1 MSACIHC
8 ARGCTRHWI
17 LFRVLGVTLF
27 NRLDKITDPMA
38 SFKIWKH
45 LTRYWPPTVLGLAVG
60 FWLIGFLLQ
69 LWRLESFGATYDQ
82 ALFLQELWS
91 TAQGRPF
98 ESSLSSVLSSAVAVN
113 GDLPNVA
120 YLHLGQH
127 ANALTLLLAP
137 AVAAF
142 GWVVLPLAQAT
153 VLTAAGLVLWRIAQP
168 RLPDELALR
177 LVLSYFL
184 SGAVFGPMLE
194 NFHDLIWY
202 PLLGFLILGG
212 LLDRRW
218 RMVIFSS
225 FALLLVREDSGL
237 LLFSIGLWAAVRRPD
252 VRRIGAGLM
261 LISFAWVLLVTG
273 LIQPSVDASLS
284 DRFLQEKFGH
294 LVEDVSGGTWSVL
307 LQMLQKPVA
316 LLEALV
322 SPPGAT
328 LGFVIALSL
337 PLLLVPLFSIDA
349 ALIVSAPLLIALLS
363 QGRTALAVTLRYVL
377 ALVPGLYIGTLLWWQ
392 SHPSAWKKRWL
403 RPCWT
408 AALSIGLLMTVISNP
423 HRTFS
428 AVVPDSFSPWVHV
441 SPTAMVK
448 RRAAGLK
455 ALSLIPPTAS
465 VSADTPLLP
474 RLAQREVAIRF
485 PNGINYLDRYGKVLE
500 VDWIAAF
507 PGYYS
512 PLVPLFKRETQQQA
526 AIVNALERLI
536 AKGRYERVFC
546 ENGVVILHRVSG
558 KVQDQN
564 PSFDKSNSC
573 LLPD

>member
-1 MSACIHC
+1 MLGA
-8 ARGCTRHWI
+8 I
-17 LFRVLGVTLF
+17 LNSLS
-27 NRLDKITDPMA
+27 
-38 SFKIWKH
+38 SFKIWSR
-45 LTRYWPPTVLGLAVG
+45 LTRSWPPAVLGLAAG
-60 FWLIGFLLQ
+60 FWLLGFSLQ
-69 LWRLESFGATYDQ
+69 IWRLESFGATYDQ

-113 GDLPNVA
+113 GSLPHVD

-142 GWVVLPLAQAT
+142 GWIVLPFAQAT
-153 VLTAAGLVLWRIAQP
+153 ALTAAGLILWRLAQQ
-168 RLPDELALR
+168 RLPEELAWR
-177 LVLSYFL
+177 LTLSYYL

-212 LLDRRW
+212 LLDRRLW
-218 RMVIFSS
+218 LVILPSI
-225 FALLLVREDSGL
+225 ALLLVREDSGL

-252 VRRIGAGLM
+252 VRRVGVGLM
-261 LISFAWVLLVTG
+261 LISFAWVFLVTG
-273 LIQPSVDASLS
+273 FVQPSVDASLS

-307 LQMLQKPVA
+307 LQMVQKPVA
-316 LLEALV
+316 LLGALV

-328 LGFVIALSL
+328 LGFLLALTL
-337 PLLLVPLFSIDA
+337 PLLLVPLFSVDV

-392 SHPSAWKKRWL
+392 SNPSIWRKRWL

-408 AALSIGLLMTVISNP
+408 AALSVGLLLTLVSNP

-441 SPTAMVK
+441 SPSEMLE
-448 RRAAGLK
+448 RRAVGRK

-474 RLAQREVAIRF
+474 WLAQREVAIRF
-485 PNGINYLDRYGKVLE
+485 PNGVRYLDRKGKIQE
-500 VDWIAAF
+500 VDWVVAF

-512 PLVPLFKRETQQQA
+512 PLVPLFKRETEQQQG
-526 AIVNALERLI
+526 ILNELQTLI
-536 AKGRYERVFC
+536 SEGRYERVLC
-546 ENGVVILHRVSG
+546 EDGAVVLSRVSG
-558 KVQDQN
+558 KVQGQN
-564 PSFDKSNSC
+564 SNFDKSNSC
-573 LLPD
+573 PLPD

>member
-1 MSACIHC
+1 MLGAILNSMS
-8 ARGCTRHWI
+8 
-17 LFRVLGVTLF
+17 L
-27 NRLDKITDPMA
+27 
-38 SFKIWKH
+38 FKIWSR
-45 LTRYWPPTVLGLAVG
+45 LTRSWPPAVLGLAAG
-60 FWLIGFLLQ
+60 FWLIGFSLQ
-69 LWRLESFGATYDQ
+69 IWRLESFGATYDQ

-113 GDLPNVA
+113 GSLPHVD

-127 ANALTLLLAP
+127 ANSLTLLLAP

-142 GWVVLPLAQAT
+142 GWIVLPFAQAT
-153 VLTAAGLVLWRIAQP
+153 ALTAAGLILWRLAQQ
-168 RLPDELALR
+168 RLPKELAWR
-177 LVLSYFL
+177 LTLSYFL
-184 SGAVFGPMLE
+184 SGAVLGPMLE

-212 LLDRRW
+212 LLDRRLGL
-218 RMVIFSS
+218 VILPSI
-225 FALLLVREDSGL
+225 ALLLVREDSGL

-252 VRRIGAGLM
+252 VRRIGVGLM
-261 LISFAWVLLVTG
+261 LISFAWVFLVTG
-273 LIQPSVDASLS
+273 FVQPSVDASLS

-294 LVEDVSGGTWSVL
+294 LVEDVSGGTLSVL
-307 LQMLQKPVA
+307 LQMAQKPVA
-316 LLEALV
+316 LLGALV

-328 LGFVIALSL
+328 LGFLLALTL
-337 PLLLVPLFSIDA
+337 PLLLVPLFSVDVT
-349 ALIVSAPLLIALLS
+349 LIVSAPLLIALLS

-392 SHPSAWKKRWL
+392 SNPSIWKKRWL

-408 AALSIGLLMTVISNP
+408 TALSIGLLLTLVSNP

-441 SPTAMVK
+441 SPSEMLK
-448 RRAAGLK
+448 RRALGRK

-474 RLAQREVAIRF
+474 WLAQREVAIRF
-485 PNGINYLDRYGKVLE
+485 PNGVRYLDREGKIQE
-500 VDWIAAF
+500 VDWVAAF

-512 PLVPLFKRETQQQA
+512 PLVPLFKRETEQQRGILNELQA
-526 AIVNALERLI
+526 LI
-536 AKGRYERVFC
+536 SEGRYERVFC
-546 ENGVVILHRVSG
+546 EDGAVVLSRVSG
-558 KVQDQN
+558 KVQGQN
-564 PSFDKSNSC
+564 SNSDKSNSC

>member
-1 MSACIHC
+1 MLGAILNSMS
-8 ARGCTRHWI
+8 
-17 LFRVLGVTLF
+17 
-27 NRLDKITDPMA
+27 
-38 SFKIWKH
+38 SFKIWSR
-45 LTRYWPPTVLGLAVG
+45 LTRPWPPAVLGLAAG
-60 FWLIGFLLQ
+60 FWLLGFSLQ
-69 LWRLESFGATYDQ
+69 IWRLESFGATYDQ

-113 GDLPNVA
+113 GSLPHVD

-127 ANALTLLLAP
+127 ANSLTLLLAP

-142 GWVVLPLAQAT
+142 GWIVLPFAQAT
-153 VLTAAGLVLWRIAQP
+153 ALTAAGLILWRLAQQ
-168 RLPDELALR
+168 RLPEELAWR
-177 LVLSYFL
+177 LTLSYFL
-184 SGAVFGPMLE
+184 SGAVLGPMLE

-202 PLLGFLILGG
+202 PLFGFLILGG
-212 LLDRRW
+212 LLDRRLW
-218 RMVIFSS
+218 LVILPSI
-225 FALLLVREDSGL
+225 ALLLVREDSGL

-252 VRRIGAGLM
+252 VRRMGVGLM
-261 LISFAWVLLVTG
+261 LISFAWVFFVTG
-273 LIQPSVDASLS
+273 FVQPSVDASLS

-307 LQMLQKPVA
+307 LQMAQKPVA

-328 LGFVIALSL
+328 LGFLLALTL
-337 PLLLVPLFSIDA
+337 PLLLVPLFSVDV

-392 SHPSAWKKRWL
+392 SNPSIWKKRWL

-408 AALSIGLLMTVISNP
+408 TALSIGLLLTFVSNP

-441 SPTAMVK
+441 SPSEMLK
-448 RRAAGLK
+448 RRAVGRK
-455 ALSLIPPTAS
+455 ALSLIPPTVS

-474 RLAQREVAIRF
+474 WLAQREVAIRF
-485 PNGINYLDRYGKVLE
+485 PNGVRYLDREGKIQE
-500 VDWIAAF
+500 VDWVAAF

-512 PLVPLFKRETQQQA
+512 PLVPLFKRETEQQREILNELQ
-526 AIVNALERLI
+526 VLI
-536 AKGRYERVFC
+536 SEGRYERVFC
-546 ENGVVILHRVSG
+546 EDGVVVLSRVSG
-558 KVQDQN
+558 KVQVQN
-564 PSFDKSNSC
+564 PNSDKSNSC

>member
-1 MSACIHC
+1 MLGAILNSMS
-8 ARGCTRHWI
+8 
-17 LFRVLGVTLF
+17 
-27 NRLDKITDPMA
+27 
-38 SFKIWKH
+38 SFKIWSR
-45 LTRYWPPTVLGLAVG
+45 LTRPWPPAVLGLAAG
-60 FWLIGFLLQ
+60 FWLLGFSLQ
-69 LWRLESFGATYDQ
+69 IWRLESFGATYDQ

-113 GDLPNVA
+113 GSLPHVD

-127 ANALTLLLAP
+127 ANSLTLLLAP

-142 GWVVLPLAQAT
+142 GWIVLPFAQAT
-153 VLTAAGLVLWRIAQP
+153 ALTAAGLILWRLAQQ
-168 RLPDELALR
+168 RLPEELAWR
-177 LVLSYFL
+177 LTLSYFL
-184 SGAVFGPMLE
+184 SGAVLGPMLE

-202 PLLGFLILGG
+202 PLFGFLILGG
-212 LLDRRW
+212 LLDRRLW
-218 RMVIFSS
+218 LVILPSI
-225 FALLLVREDSGL
+225 ALLLVREDSGL

-252 VRRIGAGLM
+252 VRRMGVGLM
-261 LISFAWVLLVTG
+261 LISFAWVFLVTG
-273 LIQPSVDASLS
+273 FVQPSVDASLS

-307 LQMLQKPVA
+307 LQMAQKPVA

-328 LGFVIALSL
+328 LGFLLALTL
-337 PLLLVPLFSIDA
+337 PLLLVPLFSVDV

-392 SHPSAWKKRWL
+392 SNPSIWKKRWL

-408 AALSIGLLMTVISNP
+408 TALSIGLLLTFVSNP

-441 SPTAMVK
+441 SPSEMLK
-448 RRAAGLK
+448 RRAVGRK
-455 ALSLIPPTAS
+455 ALSLIPPTVS

-474 RLAQREVAIRF
+474 WLAQREVAIRF
-485 PNGINYLDRYGKVLE
+485 PNGVRYLDREGKIQE
-500 VDWIAAF
+500 VDWVAAF

-512 PLVPLFKRETQQQA
+512 PLVPLFKRETEQQREILNELQ
-526 AIVNALERLI
+526 VLI
-536 AKGRYERVFC
+536 SEGRYERVFC
-546 ENGVVILHRVSG
+546 EDGVVVLSRVSG
-558 KVQDQN
+558 KVQVQN
-564 PSFDKSNSC
+564 PNSDKSNSC

>member
-1 MSACIHC
+1 MLGAILNSMS
-8 ARGCTRHWI
+8 
-17 LFRVLGVTLF
+17 
-27 NRLDKITDPMA
+27 
-38 SFKIWKH
+38 SFKVWSR
-45 LTRYWPPTVLGLAVG
+45 LTRSWPPAVLGLAAG
-60 FWLIGFLLQ
+60 FWLIGFSLQ
-69 LWRLESFGATYDQ
+69 IWRLESFGATYDQ

-113 GDLPNVA
+113 GSLPHVD

-127 ANALTLLLAP
+127 ANSLTLFLAP

-142 GWVVLPLAQAT
+142 GWIVLPFAQAT
-153 VLTAAGLVLWRIAQP
+153 ALTAAGLILWRLAQQ
-168 RLPDELALR
+168 RLPKELAWR
-177 LVLSYFL
+177 LTLSYFL
-184 SGAVFGPMLE
+184 SGAVLGPMLE

-212 LLDRRW
+212 LLDRRLGL
-218 RMVIFSS
+218 VILPSI
-225 FALLLVREDSGL
+225 ALLLVREDSGL

-252 VRRIGAGLM
+252 VRRIGVGLM
-261 LISFAWVLLVTG
+261 LISFAWVFLVTG
-273 LIQPSVDASLS
+273 FVQPSVDASLS

-294 LVEDVSGGTWSVL
+294 LVEDVSGGTLSVL
-307 LQMLQKPVA
+307 LQMAQKPVA
-316 LLEALV
+316 LLGALV

-328 LGFVIALSL
+328 LGFLLALTL
-337 PLLLVPLFSIDA
+337 PLLLVPLFSVDV

-392 SHPSAWKKRWL
+392 SNPSIWKKRWL

-408 AALSIGLLMTVISNP
+408 TALSIGLLLTLVSNP

-441 SPTAMVK
+441 SPSEMLK
-448 RRAAGLK
+448 RRALGRK
-455 ALSLIPPTAS
+455 ALSLIPSTAS

-485 PNGINYLDRYGKVLE
+485 PNGVRYLDREGKIQE
-500 VDWIAAF
+500 VDWVAAF

-512 PLVPLFKRETQQQA
+512 PLVPLFKRETEQQRGILNELQA
-526 AIVNALERLI
+526 LI
-536 AKGRYERVFC
+536 SEGRYERVFC
-546 ENGVVILHRVSG
+546 EDGVVVLSRVSG
-558 KVQDQN
+558 KVQGQN
-564 PSFDKSNSC
+564 SKSDKSNSC
-573 LLPD
+573 FLPD

>member
-1 MSACIHC
+1 
-8 ARGCTRHWI
+8 
-17 LFRVLGVTLF
+17 
-27 NRLDKITDPMA
+27 MA
-38 SFKIWKH
+38 SFKIWNRV
-45 LTRYWPPTVLGLAVG
+45 TRYWPPSVLGLAAG
-60 FWLIGFLLQ
+60 FWFIGVLLQ

-113 GDLPNVA
+113 GDLPHVA

-142 GWVVLPLAQAT
+142 GWVVLPFAQVTA
-153 VLTAAGLVLWRIAQP
+153 LTAAGLILWRLAQS
-168 RLPDELALR
+168 RLPEELAWR
-177 LVLSYFL
+177 LTLSYFL
-184 SGAVFGPMLE
+184 SGAVIGPMLE

-218 RMVIFSS
+218 RLILFPSI
-225 FALLLVREDSGL
+225 ALLLVREDSGL

-252 VRRIGAGLM
+252 VRRIGVVLM
-261 LISFAWVLLVTG
+261 LISFAWVFLVTG
-273 LIQPSVDASLS
+273 LLQPSVDASLS

-307 LQMLQKPVA
+307 LQMLQKPVE
-316 LLEALV
+316 LFKALV

-328 LGFVIALSL
+328 LGFLLALSL
-337 PLLLVPLFSIDA
+337 PLLLVPLFSVDA
-349 ALIVSAPLLIALLS
+349 ALIVCVPLLIALLS

-377 ALVPGLYIGTLLWWQ
+377 ALVPGLYVGALLWWQ
-392 SHPSAWKKRWL
+392 DNLSIWKKRWV
-403 RPCWT
+403 RPFWT
-408 AALSIGLLMTVISNP
+408 AALSIGLLLTIVSNP

-441 SPTAMVK
+441 SPSAMMK
-448 RRAAGLK
+448 RRAVGHK
-455 ALSLIPPTAS
+455 ALSLIPSTAS

-474 RLAQREVAIRF
+474 WLAQREVVIRF
-485 PNGINYLDRYGKVLE
+485 PNGVRYFDREGQIQE
-500 VDWIAAF
+500 VDWVAAF

-512 PLVPLFKRETQQQA
+512 PLVPLFKRETEQQRG
-526 AIVNALERLI
+526 ILNELEGLT
-536 AKGRYERVFC
+536 AEGRYERVFC
-546 ENGVVILHRVSG
+546 EGGVVILRRVLG
-558 KVQDQN
+558 KVQGQN
-564 PSFDKSNSC
+564 SSSDMSNSC

>member
-1 MSACIHC
+1 MLGAILNSMS
-8 ARGCTRHWI
+8 
-17 LFRVLGVTLF
+17 
-27 NRLDKITDPMA
+27 
-38 SFKIWKH
+38 SFKIWSR
-45 LTRYWPPTVLGLAVG
+45 LTRSWPPAVLGLAAG
-60 FWLIGFLLQ
+60 FWLIGFSLQ
-69 LWRLESFGATYDQ
+69 IWRLESFGATYDQ

-113 GDLPNVA
+113 GSLPHVD

-127 ANALTLLLAP
+127 ANSLTLLLAP

-142 GWVVLPLAQAT
+142 GWIVLPFAQAT
-153 VLTAAGLVLWRIAQP
+153 ALTAAGLILWRLAQQ
-168 RLPDELALR
+168 RLPEELAWR
-177 LVLSYFL
+177 LTLSYFL
-184 SGAVFGPMLE
+184 SGAVLGPMLE

-212 LLDRRW
+212 LLDRRLGL
-218 RMVIFSS
+218 VILPSI
-225 FALLLVREDSGL
+225 ALLLVREDSGL

-252 VRRIGAGLM
+252 VRRIGVGLM
-261 LISFAWVLLVTG
+261 LISFAWVFLVTG
-273 LIQPSVDASLS
+273 FVQPSVDASLS

-294 LVEDVSGGTWSVL
+294 LVADVSGGTLSVL
-307 LQMLQKPVA
+307 LQMAQKPVA
-316 LLEALV
+316 LLRALV

-328 LGFVIALSL
+328 LGFLLALTL
-337 PLLLVPLFSIDA
+337 PLLLVPLFSVDV

-392 SHPSAWKKRWL
+392 SNPSIWKKRWL

-408 AALSIGLLMTVISNP
+408 TALSIGLLLTFVSNP

-441 SPTAMVK
+441 SPSEMLK
-448 RRAAGLK
+448 RRALGRK

-474 RLAQREVAIRF
+474 WLAQREVAIRF
-485 PNGINYLDRYGKVLE
+485 PNGVRYLDREGKIQE
-500 VDWIAAF
+500 VDWVAAF

-512 PLVPLFKRETQQQA
+512 PLVPLFKRETEQQRGILNELQA
-526 AIVNALERLI
+526 LI
-536 AKGRYERVFC
+536 SEGRYERVFC
-546 ENGVVILHRVSG
+546 EDGAVVLSRVSG
-558 KVQDQN
+558 KVQVQN
-564 PSFDKSNSC
+564 PNSDKSNSC

>member
-1 MSACIHC
+1 
-8 ARGCTRHWI
+8 
-17 LFRVLGVTLF
+17 
-27 NRLDKITDPMA
+27 MA
-38 SFKIWKH
+38 SLKIWNR
-45 LTRYWPPTVLGLAVG
+45 LTRYWPPTVLGLAAG
-60 FWLIGFLLQ
+60 FWLIGLLLQ

-142 GWVVLPLAQAT
+142 GWVVLPFAQAT
-153 VLTAAGLVLWRIAQP
+153 ALTAAGLVLWRISQQ
-168 RLPDELALR
+168 RLPEELAWR

-184 SGAVFGPMLE
+184 SGAVIGPMLE
-194 NFHDLIWY
+194 NFHDLMWY

-218 RMVIFSS
+218 RLVIFSS
-225 FALLLVREDSGL
+225 IALLLVREDSGL
-237 LLFSIGLWAAVRRPD
+237 LLFSIALWAAVRRPD
-252 VRRIGAGLM
+252 LRGIGLGLM
-261 LISFAWVLLVTG
+261 LMSCAWVFLVTG
-273 LIQPSVDASLS
+273 LIQPSVDTSLS

-294 LVEDVSGGTWSVL
+294 LAEDVSGGTLSVL
-307 LQMLQKPVA
+307 FQMLQKPAA

-328 LGFVIALSL
+328 VGFLIALSL
-337 PLLLVPLFSIDA
+337 PLLLVPLFSVDV

-392 SHPSAWKKRWL
+392 SNPSIWKKRWL

-408 AALSIGLLMTVISNP
+408 AAVSIGLLFTLVSNP

-441 SPTAMVK
+441 SPSAMMR

-455 ALSLIPPTAS
+455 GLSLIPPKAS

-485 PNGINYLDRYGKVLE
+485 PNGVQYLDREGQVQA
-500 VDWIAAF
+500 VDWVAAF

-512 PLVPLFKRETQQQA
+512 PLVPLVKRETQQQQG
-526 AIVNALERLI
+526 IFNELQRLI
-536 AKGRYERVFC
+536 SEGRYERVFC
-546 ENGVVILHRVSG
+546 EDGIVILSRVSG
-558 KVQDQN
+558 KVQDQT
-564 PSFDKSNSC
+564 SIFDTSNVC

>member
-1 MSACIHC
+1 MLGAILNSMS
-8 ARGCTRHWI
+8 
-17 LFRVLGVTLF
+17 
-27 NRLDKITDPMA
+27 
-38 SFKIWKH
+38 SFKIWSR
-45 LTRYWPPTVLGLAVG
+45 LTRSWPPAVLGLAAG
-60 FWLIGFLLQ
+60 FWLIGFSLQ
-69 LWRLESFGATYDQ
+69 IWRLESFGATYDQ

-113 GDLPNVA
+113 GSLPHVD

-127 ANALTLLLAP
+127 ANSLTLLLAP

-142 GWVVLPLAQAT
+142 GWIVLPFAQAT
-153 VLTAAGLVLWRIAQP
+153 ALTAAGLILWRLAQQ
-168 RLPDELALR
+168 RLPKELAWR
-177 LVLSYFL
+177 LTLSYFL
-184 SGAVFGPMLE
+184 SGAVLGPMLE

-212 LLDRRW
+212 LLDRRLGL
-218 RMVIFSS
+218 VILPSI
-225 FALLLVREDSGL
+225 ALLLVREDSGL

-252 VRRIGAGLM
+252 VRRMGVGLM
-261 LISFAWVLLVTG
+261 LISFAWVFLVTG
-273 LIQPSVDASLS
+273 FVQPSVDASLS

-294 LVEDVSGGTWSVL
+294 LVADVSGGTLSVL
-307 LQMLQKPVA
+307 LQMAQKPVA
-316 LLEALV
+316 LLGALV

-328 LGFVIALSL
+328 LGFLLALTL
-337 PLLLVPLFSIDA
+337 PLLLVPLFSVDVT
-349 ALIVSAPLLIALLS
+349 LIVSAPLLIALLS

-392 SHPSAWKKRWL
+392 SNPSIWKKRWL

-408 AALSIGLLMTVISNP
+408 TALSLGLLLTLVSNP

-441 SPTAMVK
+441 SPSEMLK
-448 RRAAGLK
+448 RRALGRK

-474 RLAQREVAIRF
+474 WLAQREVAIRF
-485 PNGINYLDRYGKVLE
+485 PNSVRYLDREGKIQE
-500 VDWIAAF
+500 VDWVAAF

-512 PLVPLFKRETQQQA
+512 PLVPLFKRETEQQRGILNELQA
-526 AIVNALERLI
+526 LI
-536 AKGRYERVFC
+536 SEGRYERVFC
-546 ENGVVILHRVSG
+546 EGGAVVLSRVSG
-558 KVQDQN
+558 KVQGQN
-564 PSFDKSNSC
+564 SNSDNSNSC

>member
-1 MSACIHC
+1 
-8 ARGCTRHWI
+8 
-17 LFRVLGVTLF
+17 
-27 NRLDKITDPMA
+27 MA
-38 SFKIWKH
+38 SLKIWNR
-45 LTRYWPPTVLGLAVG
+45 LTRYWPPTVLGLAAG
-60 FWLIGFLLQ
+60 FWLIGLLLQ

-137 AVAAF
+137 AVAVF
-142 GWVVLPLAQAT
+142 GWVVLPLTQAT

-168 RLPDELALR
+168 RLPEELAWR

-184 SGAVFGPMLE
+184 SGAVLGPMLE

-212 LLDRRW
+212 MLDRRW
-218 RMVIFSS
+218 RMVISS
-225 FALLLVREDSGL
+225 SVALLLVREDSGL
-237 LLFSIGLWAAVRRPD
+237 LLFSIGLWAAVRRPEL
-252 VRRIGAGLM
+252 RRIGVGLM

-307 LQMLQKPVA
+307 LQMLQKPAA

-328 LGFVIALSL
+328 LGFLIALSL
-337 PLLLVPLFSIDA
+337 PLLLVPLFSVDA

-377 ALVPGLYIGTLLWWQ
+377 ALVPGLYIGAMLWWQ
-392 SHPSAWKKRWL
+392 SHLSFWKKRWL

-408 AALSIGLLMTVISNP
+408 AAVSIGLLFTLVSNP

-441 SPTAMVK
+441 SPSAMMG

-455 ALSLIPPTAS
+455 ALSLIPPKAS

-485 PNGINYLDRYGKVLE
+485 PNGVQYLDREGQAQE
-500 VDWIAAF
+500 VDWVAAF

-512 PLVPLFKRETQQQA
+512 PLVPLFKRETQQQQG
-526 AIVNALERLI
+526 IFNELERLI
-536 AKGRYERVFC
+536 SEGRYERVFC
-546 ENGVVILHRVSG
+546 EDGVVILRRVSG
-558 KVQDQN
+558 KVQGQTSISDT
-564 PSFDKSNSC
+564 SNVC

>member
-1 MSACIHC
+1 MLGAILDSMS
-8 ARGCTRHWI
+8 
-17 LFRVLGVTLF
+17 L
-27 NRLDKITDPMA
+27 
-38 SFKIWKH
+38 FKIWSR
-45 LTRYWPPTVLGLAVG
+45 LTRSWPTAVLGLAAG
-60 FWLIGFLLQ
+60 FWLLGFSLQ
-69 LWRLESFGATYDQ
+69 IWRLESFGATYDQ

-113 GDLPNVA
+113 GSLPHVD

-127 ANALTLLLAP
+127 ANSLTLLLAP

-142 GWVVLPLAQAT
+142 GWIVLPFAQAT
-153 VLTAAGLVLWRIAQP
+153 ALTAAGLILWRLAQQ
-168 RLPDELALR
+168 RLPEELAWR
-177 LVLSYFL
+177 LTLSYFL
-184 SGAVFGPMLE
+184 SGAVLGPMLE

-202 PLLGFLILGG
+202 PLFGFLILGG
-212 LLDRRW
+212 LLDRRLW
-218 RMVIFSS
+218 LVILPSI
-225 FALLLVREDSGL
+225 ALLLVREDSGL

-252 VRRIGAGLM
+252 VRRIGVGLM
-261 LISFAWVLLVTG
+261 VISFAWVFFVTG
-273 LIQPSVDASLS
+273 FVQPSVDASLS

-307 LQMLQKPVA
+307 LQMAQKPVA

-328 LGFVIALSL
+328 LGFLLALTL
-337 PLLLVPLFSIDA
+337 PLLLVPLFSVDV

-392 SHPSAWKKRWL
+392 SNPSIWKKRWL

-408 AALSIGLLMTVISNP
+408 TALSIGLLLTFVSNP

-441 SPTAMVK
+441 SPSEMLK
-448 RRAAGLK
+448 RRAVGRK

-474 RLAQREVAIRF
+474 WLAQREVAIRF
-485 PNGINYLDRYGKVLE
+485 PNGVRYLDREGKIQE
-500 VDWIAAF
+500 VDWVAAF

-512 PLVPLFKRETQQQA
+512 PLVPLFKRETEQQRGILNELQA
-526 AIVNALERLI
+526 LI
-536 AKGRYERVFC
+536 SEGRYERVFC
-546 ENGVVILHRVSG
+546 EDGVVILRRVSG
-558 KVQDQN
+558 KVQDQTSI
-564 PSFDKSNSC
+564 PDKSNFC
-573 LLPD
+573 LLLD

>member
-1 MSACIHC
+1 MLGAILNSMS
-8 ARGCTRHWI
+8 
-17 LFRVLGVTLF
+17 
-27 NRLDKITDPMA
+27 
-38 SFKIWKH
+38 SFKIWSR
-45 LTRYWPPTVLGLAVG
+45 LTRSWPPAVLVLAAG
-60 FWLIGFLLQ
+60 FWLIGFSLQ
-69 LWRLESFGATYDQ
+69 IWRLESFGATYDQ

-113 GDLPNVA
+113 GSLPHVD

-127 ANALTLLLAP
+127 ANSLTLLLAP

-142 GWVVLPLAQAT
+142 GWIVLPFAQAT
-153 VLTAAGLVLWRIAQP
+153 ALTAAGLILWRLAQQ
-168 RLPDELALR
+168 RLPKELAWR
-177 LVLSYFL
+177 LTLSYFL
-184 SGAVFGPMLE
+184 SGAVLGPMLE

-212 LLDRRW
+212 LLDRRLGL
-218 RMVIFSS
+218 VILPSI
-225 FALLLVREDSGL
+225 ALLLVREDSGL

-252 VRRIGAGLM
+252 VRRIGVGLM
-261 LISFAWVLLVTG
+261 LISFAWVFLVTG
-273 LIQPSVDASLS
+273 FVQPSVDASLS

-294 LVEDVSGGTWSVL
+294 LVADVSGGTLSVL
-307 LQMLQKPVA
+307 LQMAQKPVA
-316 LLEALV
+316 LLGALV

-328 LGFVIALSL
+328 LGFLLALTL
-337 PLLLVPLFSIDA
+337 PLLLVPLFSVDV

-392 SHPSAWKKRWL
+392 SNPSIWKKRWL

-408 AALSIGLLMTVISNP
+408 TALSLGLLLTLVSNP

-441 SPTAMVK
+441 SPSEMLK
-448 RRAAGLK
+448 RRALGRK

-474 RLAQREVAIRF
+474 WLAQREVAIRF
-485 PNGINYLDRYGKVLE
+485 PNGVRYLDREGKIQE
-500 VDWIAAF
+500 VDWVAAF

-512 PLVPLFKRETQQQA
+512 PLVPLFKRETEQQRGILNELQA
-526 AIVNALERLI
+526 LI
-536 AKGRYERVFC
+536 SEGRYERVFC
-546 ENGVVILHRVSG
+546 EGGAVVLSRVSG
-558 KVQDQN
+558 KVQGQN
-564 PSFDKSNSC
+564 SNSDKSNSC

>member
-1 MSACIHC
+1 MLGAILNSMS
-8 ARGCTRHWI
+8 
-17 LFRVLGVTLF
+17 
-27 NRLDKITDPMA
+27 
-38 SFKIWKH
+38 SFKIWSR
-45 LTRYWPPTVLGLAVG
+45 LTRSWPPAVLGLAVG
-60 FWLIGFLLQ
+60 FWLLGFSLQ
-69 LWRLESFGATYDQ
+69 IWRLESFGATYDQ

-113 GDLPNVA
+113 GSLPHVD

-127 ANALTLLLAP
+127 ANSLTLLLAP

-142 GWVVLPLAQAT
+142 GWIVLPFAQAT
-153 VLTAAGLVLWRIAQP
+153 ALTAAGLILWRLAQQ
-168 RLPDELALR
+168 RLPEELAWR
-177 LVLSYFL
+177 LTLSYFL
-184 SGAVFGPMLE
+184 SGAVLGPMLE

-202 PLLGFLILGG
+202 PLFGFLILGG
-212 LLDRRW
+212 LLDRRLW
-218 RMVIFSS
+218 LVILPSI
-225 FALLLVREDSGL
+225 ALLLVREDSGL

-252 VRRIGAGLM
+252 VRRIGVGLM
-261 LISFAWVLLVTG
+261 LISFAWVFLVTG
-273 LIQPSVDASLS
+273 FVQPSVDASLS

-307 LQMLQKPVA
+307 LQMAQKPVA

-328 LGFVIALSL
+328 LGFLLALTL
-337 PLLLVPLFSIDA
+337 PLLLVPLFSVDV

-392 SHPSAWKKRWL
+392 SNPSIWKKRWL

-408 AALSIGLLMTVISNP
+408 TALSIGLLLTLVSNP

-441 SPTAMVK
+441 SPSEMLK
-448 RRAAGLK
+448 RRAVGRK
-455 ALSLIPPTAS
+455 ALSLIPPTVS

-474 RLAQREVAIRF
+474 WLAQREVAIRF
-485 PNGINYLDRYGKVLE
+485 PNGVSYLDREGKIQE
-500 VDWIAAF
+500 VDWVAAF

-512 PLVPLFKRETQQQA
+512 PLVPLFKRETEQQREILNELQ
-526 AIVNALERLI
+526 VLI
-536 AKGRYERVFC
+536 SEGRYERVFC
-546 ENGVVILHRVSG
+546 EDGVVVLSRVSG
-558 KVQDQN
+558 KVQVQN
-564 PSFDKSNSC
+564 PNSDKSNSC

>member
-1 MSACIHC
+1 MS
-8 ARGCTRHWI
+8 
-17 LFRVLGVTLF
+17 
-27 NRLDKITDPMA
+27 
-38 SFKIWKH
+38 SFKIWSR
-45 LTRYWPPTVLGLAVG
+45 LIRSWPPAVLGLAAG

-127 ANALTLLLAP
+127 ANALTLLLSP
-137 AVAAF
+137 AVAVF
-142 GWVVLPLAQAT
+142 GWVFLPLAQAT

-168 RLPDELALR
+168 RLPKELALR

-184 SGAVFGPMLE
+184 SGAVLGPMLE

-218 RMVIFSS
+218 RLVIFASV
-225 FALLLVREDSGL
+225 ALLLVREDSGL

-252 VRRIGAGLM
+252 LRRIGAGLM

-294 LVEDVSGGTWSVL
+294 LVGDVSGGTWSVL
-307 LQMLQKPVA
+307 LQMMQKPVA

-328 LGFVIALSL
+328 LGFLIALSL
-337 PLLLVPLFSIDA
+337 PLLLVPLLSVDA
-349 ALIVSAPLLIALLS
+349 ALIVSVPLLIALLS

-392 SHPSAWKKRWL
+392 SNPSIWKKRWL

-408 AALSIGLLMTVISNP
+408 AALSIGLLLTIVSNP

-441 SPTAMVK
+441 SPSAMLK
-448 RRAAGLK
+448 RRELGRK
-455 ALSLIPPTAS
+455 AFSLIPPRAS

-474 RLAQREVAIRF
+474 WLAQREVAIRF
-485 PNGINYLDRYGKVLE
+485 PDGVRYIDREGQIQE
-500 VDWIAAF
+500 VDWVAAF

-512 PLVPLFKRETQQQA
+512 PLVPLFKRETEQQSS
-526 AIVNALERLI
+526 ILNELERLTSE
-536 AKGRYERVFC
+536 GRYRKVFC
-546 ENGVVILHRVSG
+546 EGGAVVLRRVSG
-558 KVQDQN
+558 KVQGQN
-564 PSFDKSNSC
+564 SSSDKPNS
-573 LLPD
+573 LPPPDRVSASGCFF

>member
-1 MSACIHC
+1 MLGAILNSMS
-8 ARGCTRHWI
+8 
-17 LFRVLGVTLF
+17 
-27 NRLDKITDPMA
+27 
-38 SFKIWKH
+38 SFKIWSR
-45 LTRYWPPTVLGLAVG
+45 LTRSWPPAVLGLAAG
-60 FWLIGFLLQ
+60 FWLIGFSLQ
-69 LWRLESFGATYDQ
+69 IWRLESFGATYDQ

-113 GDLPNVA
+113 GSLPHVD

-127 ANALTLLLAP
+127 ANSLTLLLAP

-142 GWVVLPLAQAT
+142 GWIVLPFAQAT
-153 VLTAAGLVLWRIAQP
+153 ALTAAGLILWRLAQQ
-168 RLPDELALR
+168 RLPKELAWR
-177 LVLSYFL
+177 LTLSYFL
-184 SGAVFGPMLE
+184 SGAVLGPMLE

-212 LLDRRW
+212 LLDRRLGL
-218 RMVIFSS
+218 VILPSI
-225 FALLLVREDSGL
+225 ALLLVREDSGL

-252 VRRIGAGLM
+252 VRRIGVGLM
-261 LISFAWVLLVTG
+261 LISFAWVFLVTG
-273 LIQPSVDASLS
+273 FVQPSVDASLS

-294 LVEDVSGGTWSVL
+294 LVADVSGGTLSVL
-307 LQMLQKPVA
+307 LQMAQKPVA
-316 LLEALV
+316 LLGALV

-328 LGFVIALSL
+328 LGFLLALTL
-337 PLLLVPLFSIDA
+337 PLLLVPLFSVDV

-392 SHPSAWKKRWL
+392 SNPSIWKKRWL

-408 AALSIGLLMTVISNP
+408 TALSLGLLLTLVSNP

-441 SPTAMVK
+441 SPSEMLK
-448 RRAAGLK
+448 RRALGRK

-474 RLAQREVAIRF
+474 WLAQREVAIRF
-485 PNGINYLDRYGKVLE
+485 PNGVRYLDREGKIQE
-500 VDWIAAF
+500 VDWVAAF

-512 PLVPLFKRETQQQA
+512 PLVPLFKRETEQQRGILNELQA
-526 AIVNALERLI
+526 LI
-536 AKGRYERVFC
+536 SDGRYERVFC
-546 ENGVVILHRVSG
+546 EDGAVVLSRVSG
-558 KVQDQN
+558 KVQGQN
-564 PSFDKSNSC
+564 SNSDNSNSC

>member
-1 MSACIHC
+1 MLGAILNSMS
-8 ARGCTRHWI
+8 
-17 LFRVLGVTLF
+17 
-27 NRLDKITDPMA
+27 
-38 SFKIWKH
+38 SFKIWSR
-45 LTRYWPPTVLGLAVG
+45 LTRSWPPAVLGLAAG
-60 FWLIGFLLQ
+60 FWLIGFSLQ
-69 LWRLESFGATYDQ
+69 IWRLESFGATYDQ

-113 GDLPNVA
+113 GSLPHVD

-127 ANALTLLLAP
+127 ANSLTLLLAP

-142 GWVVLPLAQAT
+142 GWIVLPFAQAT
-153 VLTAAGLVLWRIAQP
+153 ALTAAGLILWRLAQQ
-168 RLPDELALR
+168 RLPKELAWR
-177 LVLSYFL
+177 LTLSYFL
-184 SGAVFGPMLE
+184 SGAVLGPMLE

-212 LLDRRW
+212 LLDRRLGL
-218 RMVIFSS
+218 VILPSI
-225 FALLLVREDSGL
+225 ALLLVREDSGL

-252 VRRIGAGLM
+252 VRRIGVGLM
-261 LISFAWVLLVTG
+261 LISFAWVFLVTG
-273 LIQPSVDASLS
+273 FVQPSVDASLS

-294 LVEDVSGGTWSVL
+294 LVEDVSGGTLSVL
-307 LQMLQKPVA
+307 LQMAQKPVA
-316 LLEALV
+316 LLGALV

-328 LGFVIALSL
+328 LGFLLALTL
-337 PLLLVPLFSIDA
+337 PLLLVPLFSVDV

-392 SHPSAWKKRWL
+392 SNPSIWKKRWL

-408 AALSIGLLMTVISNP
+408 TALSLGLLLTLVSNP

-441 SPTAMVK
+441 SPSEMLK
-448 RRAAGLK
+448 RRAVGRK
-455 ALSLIPPTAS
+455 ALSLIPPTVS

-474 RLAQREVAIRF
+474 WLAQREVAIRF
-485 PNGINYLDRYGKVLE
+485 PNGVRYLDREGKIQE
-500 VDWIAAF
+500 VDWVAAF

-512 PLVPLFKRETQQQA
+512 PLVPLFKRETEQQRGILNELQA
-526 AIVNALERLI
+526 LI
-536 AKGRYERVFC
+536 SEGRYERVFC
-546 ENGVVILHRVSG
+546 EDGAVVLSRVSG
-558 KVQDQN
+558 KVQGQN
-564 PSFDKSNSC
+564 SNSDKSNSC

>member
-1 MSACIHC
+1 MLGAILNSMS
-8 ARGCTRHWI
+8 
-17 LFRVLGVTLF
+17 L
-27 NRLDKITDPMA
+27 
-38 SFKIWKH
+38 FKIWSR
-45 LTRYWPPTVLGLAVG
+45 LTRSWPPAVLGLAAG
-60 FWLIGFLLQ
+60 FWLIGFSLQ
-69 LWRLESFGATYDQ
+69 IWRLESFGATYDQ

-113 GDLPNVA
+113 GSLPHVD

-127 ANALTLLLAP
+127 ANSLTLLLAP

-142 GWVVLPLAQAT
+142 GWIVLPFAQAT
-153 VLTAAGLVLWRIAQP
+153 ALTAAGLILWRLAQQ
-168 RLPDELALR
+168 RLPKELAWR
-177 LVLSYFL
+177 LTLSYFL
-184 SGAVFGPMLE
+184 SGAVLGPMLE

-212 LLDRRW
+212 LLDRRLGL
-218 RMVIFSS
+218 VILPSI
-225 FALLLVREDSGL
+225 ALLLVREDSGL

-252 VRRIGAGLM
+252 VRRIGVGLM
-261 LISFAWVLLVTG
+261 LISFAWVFLVTG
-273 LIQPSVDASLS
+273 FVQPSVDASLS

-294 LVEDVSGGTWSVL
+294 LVEDVSGGTLSVL
-307 LQMLQKPVA
+307 LQMAQKPVA
-316 LLEALV
+316 LLGALV

-328 LGFVIALSL
+328 LGFLLALTL
-337 PLLLVPLFSIDA
+337 PLLLVPLFSVDV

-392 SHPSAWKKRWL
+392 SNPSIWKKRWL

-408 AALSIGLLMTVISNP
+408 TALSIGLLLTLVSNP

-441 SPTAMVK
+441 SPSEMLK
-448 RRAAGLK
+448 RRALGRK

-474 RLAQREVAIRF
+474 WLAQREVAIRF
-485 PNGINYLDRYGKVLE
+485 PNGVRYLDREGKIQE
-500 VDWIAAF
+500 VDWVAAF

-512 PLVPLFKRETQQQA
+512 PLVPLFKRETEQQRGILNELQA
-526 AIVNALERLI
+526 LI
-536 AKGRYERVFC
+536 SEGRYERVFC
-546 ENGVVILHRVSG
+546 EDGAVVLSRVSG
-558 KVQDQN
+558 KVQGQN
-564 PSFDKSNSC
+564 SNSDKSNSC

>member
-1 MSACIHC
+1 MLGAILNSMS
-8 ARGCTRHWI
+8 
-17 LFRVLGVTLF
+17 
-27 NRLDKITDPMA
+27 
-38 SFKIWKH
+38 SFKIWSR
-45 LTRYWPPTVLGLAVG
+45 LTRPWPPAVLGLAAG
-60 FWLIGFLLQ
+60 FWLLGFSLQ
-69 LWRLESFGATYDQ
+69 IWRLESFGATYDQ

-113 GDLPNVA
+113 GSLPHVD

-127 ANALTLLLAP
+127 ANSLTLLLAP

-142 GWVVLPLAQAT
+142 GWIVLPFAQAT
-153 VLTAAGLVLWRIAQP
+153 ALTAAGLILWRLAQQ
-168 RLPDELALR
+168 RLPEELAWR
-177 LVLSYFL
+177 LTLSYFL
-184 SGAVFGPMLE
+184 SGAVLGPMLE

-202 PLLGFLILGG
+202 PLFGFLILGG
-212 LLDRRW
+212 LLDRRLW
-218 RMVIFSS
+218 LVILPSI
-225 FALLLVREDSGL
+225 ALLLVREDSGL

-252 VRRIGAGLM
+252 VRRMGVGLM
-261 LISFAWVLLVTG
+261 LISFAWVFFVTG
-273 LIQPSVDASLS
+273 FVQPSVDASLS

-307 LQMLQKPVA
+307 LQMAQKPVA

-328 LGFVIALSL
+328 LGFLLALTL
-337 PLLLVPLFSIDA
+337 PLLLVPLFSVDV

-392 SHPSAWKKRWL
+392 SNPSIWKKRWL

-408 AALSIGLLMTVISNP
+408 TALSIGLLLTFVSNP

-441 SPTAMVK
+441 SPSEMLK
-448 RRAAGLK
+448 RRAVGRK

-474 RLAQREVAIRF
+474 WLAQREVAIRF
-485 PNGINYLDRYGKVLE
+485 PNGVRYLDREGKIQE
-500 VDWIAAF
+500 VDWVAAF

-512 PLVPLFKRETQQQA
+512 PLVPLFKRETEQQREILNELQ
-526 AIVNALERLI
+526 VLI
-536 AKGRYERVFC
+536 SEGRYERVFC
-546 ENGVVILHRVSG
+546 EDGVVVLSRVSG
-558 KVQDQN
+558 KVQVQN
-564 PSFDKSNSC
+564 PNSDKSNSC

>member
-1 MSACIHC
+1 MLGAILNSMS
-8 ARGCTRHWI
+8 
-17 LFRVLGVTLF
+17 
-27 NRLDKITDPMA
+27 
-38 SFKIWKH
+38 SFKIWSR
-45 LTRYWPPTVLGLAVG
+45 LTRSWPPAVLGLAAG
-60 FWLIGFLLQ
+60 FWLIGFSLQ
-69 LWRLESFGATYDQ
+69 IWRLESFGATYDQ

-113 GDLPNVA
+113 GSLPHVD

-127 ANALTLLLAP
+127 ANSLTLLLAP

-142 GWVVLPLAQAT
+142 GWIVLPFAQAT
-153 VLTAAGLVLWRIAQP
+153 ALTAAGLILWRLAQQ
-168 RLPDELALR
+168 RLPKELAWR
-177 LVLSYFL
+177 LTLSYFL
-184 SGAVFGPMLE
+184 SGAVLGPMLE

-212 LLDRRW
+212 LLDRRLGL
-218 RMVIFSS
+218 VILPSI
-225 FALLLVREDSGL
+225 ALLLVREDSGL

-252 VRRIGAGLM
+252 VRRMGVGLM
-261 LISFAWVLLVTG
+261 LISFAWVFLVTG
-273 LIQPSVDASLS
+273 FVQPSVDASLS

-294 LVEDVSGGTWSVL
+294 LVEDVSGGTLAVL
-307 LQMLQKPVA
+307 LQMAQKPVA
-316 LLEALV
+316 LLGALV

-328 LGFVIALSL
+328 LGFLLALTL
-337 PLLLVPLFSIDA
+337 PLLLVPLFSVDVT
-349 ALIVSAPLLIALLS
+349 LIVSAPLLIALLS

-392 SHPSAWKKRWL
+392 SNPSIWKKRWL

-408 AALSIGLLMTVISNP
+408 TALSLGLLLTLVSNP

-441 SPTAMVK
+441 SPSEMLK
-448 RRAAGLK
+448 RRALGRK

-474 RLAQREVAIRF
+474 WLAQREVAIRF
-485 PNGINYLDRYGKVLE
+485 PNSVRYLDREGKIQE
-500 VDWIAAF
+500 VDWVAAF

-512 PLVPLFKRETQQQA
+512 PLVPLFKRETEQQRGILNELQA
-526 AIVNALERLI
+526 LI
-536 AKGRYERVFC
+536 SDGRYERVFC
-546 ENGVVILHRVSG
+546 EGGAVVLSRVPG
-558 KVQDQN
+558 KVQGQN
-564 PSFDKSNSC
+564 SNSDNSNSC

>member
-1 MSACIHC
+1 MASLKIWN
-8 ARGCTRHWI
+8 RLTRH
-17 LFRVLGVTLF
+17 
-27 NRLDKITDPMA
+27 
-38 SFKIWKH
+38 
-45 LTRYWPPTVLGLAVG
+45 WPPTVLGLAAG
-60 FWLIGFLLQ
+60 FWLIGLLLQ

-137 AVAAF
+137 AVAVF
-142 GWVVLPLAQAT
+142 GWVVLPLTQAT

-168 RLPDELALR
+168 RLPEELAWR

-184 SGAVFGPMLE
+184 SGAVLGPMLE

-212 LLDRRW
+212 MLDRRW
-218 RMVIFSS
+218 RMVISS
-225 FALLLVREDSGL
+225 SVALLLVREDSGL
-237 LLFSIGLWAAVRRPD
+237 LLFSIGLWAAVRRPEL
-252 VRRIGAGLM
+252 RRIGVGLM
-261 LISFAWVLLVTG
+261 LVSFAWVLLVTG

-307 LQMLQKPVA
+307 LQMLQKPAA

-328 LGFVIALSL
+328 LGFLIALSL
-337 PLLLVPLFSIDA
+337 PLLLVPLFSVDA

-392 SHPSAWKKRWL
+392 SHPSVWKKRWL

-408 AALSIGLLMTVISNP
+408 AAVSIGLLFALVSNP

-441 SPTAMVK
+441 SPSAMMR

-455 ALSLIPPTAS
+455 ALSLIPPKAS

-485 PNGINYLDRYGKVLE
+485 PNGVQYLDREGQAQE
-500 VDWIAAF
+500 VDWVAAF
-507 PGYYS
+507 PDYYS
-512 PLVPLFKRETQQQA
+512 PLVPLFKRETQQQQG
-526 AIVNALERLI
+526 IFNELERLVSE
-536 AKGRYERVFC
+536 GRYERVFC
-546 ENGVVILHRVSG
+546 EDGVVILRRVSG
-558 KVQDQN
+558 KVQDQTSI
-564 PSFDKSNSC
+564 PDKSNFC
-573 LLPD
+573 LLLD

>member
-1 MSACIHC
+1 MLGAILNSMS
-8 ARGCTRHWI
+8 
-17 LFRVLGVTLF
+17 
-27 NRLDKITDPMA
+27 
-38 SFKIWKH
+38 SFKIWSR
-45 LTRYWPPTVLGLAVG
+45 LTRPWPPAVLGLAAG
-60 FWLIGFLLQ
+60 FWLLGFSLQ
-69 LWRLESFGATYDQ
+69 IWRLESFGATYDQ

-113 GDLPNVA
+113 GSLPHVD

-127 ANALTLLLAP
+127 ANSLTLLLAP

-142 GWVVLPLAQAT
+142 GWIVLPFAQAT
-153 VLTAAGLVLWRIAQP
+153 ALTAAGLILWRLAQQ
-168 RLPDELALR
+168 RLPEELAWR
-177 LVLSYFL
+177 LTLSYFL
-184 SGAVFGPMLE
+184 SGAVLGPMLE

-202 PLLGFLILGG
+202 PLFGFLILGG
-212 LLDRRW
+212 LLDRRLW
-218 RMVIFSS
+218 LVILPSL
-225 FALLLVREDSGL
+225 ALLLVREDSGL

-252 VRRIGAGLM
+252 VRRIGVGLM
-261 LISFAWVLLVTG
+261 VISFAWVFFVTG
-273 LIQPSVDASLS
+273 FVQPSVDASLS

-307 LQMLQKPVA
+307 LQMVQKPVA
-316 LLEALV
+316 LL
-322 SPPGAT
+322 
-328 LGFVIALSL
+328 
-337 PLLLVPLFSIDA
+337 

-392 SHPSAWKKRWL
+392 SNPSIWKKRWL

-408 AALSIGLLMTVISNP
+408 TALSLGLLLTLVSNP

-441 SPTAMVK
+441 SPSEMLK
-448 RRAAGLK
+448 RRAVGRK

-474 RLAQREVAIRF
+474 WLAQREVAIRF
-485 PNGINYLDRYGKVLE
+485 PNGVRYLDREGKIQE
-500 VDWIAAF
+500 VDWVAAF

-512 PLVPLFKRETQQQA
+512 PLVPLFKRETEQQRGILNELQA
-526 AIVNALERLI
+526 LI
-536 AKGRYERVFC
+536 SEGRYERVFC
-546 ENGVVILHRVSG
+546 EDGAVVLSRVSG
-558 KVQDQN
+558 KVQGQN
-564 PSFDKSNSC
+564 SNSDKSNSC

>member
-1 MSACIHC
+1 MLGAILNSMS
-8 ARGCTRHWI
+8 
-17 LFRVLGVTLF
+17 
-27 NRLDKITDPMA
+27 
-38 SFKIWKH
+38 SFKIWSR
-45 LTRYWPPTVLGLAVG
+45 LTRPWPPAVLGLAAG
-60 FWLIGFLLQ
+60 FWLLGFSLQ
-69 LWRLESFGATYDQ
+69 IWRLESFGATYDQ

-113 GDLPNVA
+113 GSLPHVD

-127 ANALTLLLAP
+127 ANSLTLLLAP

-142 GWVVLPLAQAT
+142 GWIVLPFAQAT
-153 VLTAAGLVLWRIAQP
+153 ALTAAGLILWRLAQQ
-168 RLPDELALR
+168 RLPEELAWR
-177 LVLSYFL
+177 LTLSYFL
-184 SGAVFGPMLE
+184 SGAVLGPMLE

-202 PLLGFLILGG
+202 PLFGFLILGG
-212 LLDRRW
+212 LLDRRLW
-218 RMVIFSS
+218 LVILPSL
-225 FALLLVREDSGL
+225 ALLLVREDSGL

-252 VRRIGAGLM
+252 VRRMGVGLM
-261 LISFAWVLLVTG
+261 LISFAWVFFVTG
-273 LIQPSVDASLS
+273 FVQPSVDASLS

-307 LQMLQKPVA
+307 LQMAQKPVA

-328 LGFVIALSL
+328 LGFLLALTL
-337 PLLLVPLFSIDA
+337 PLLLVPLFSVDV

-392 SHPSAWKKRWL
+392 SNPSIWKKRWL

-408 AALSIGLLMTVISNP
+408 TALSIGLLLTFVSNP

-441 SPTAMVK
+441 SPSEMLK
-448 RRAAGLK
+448 RRAVGRK
-455 ALSLIPPTAS
+455 ALSLIPPTVS

-474 RLAQREVAIRF
+474 WLAQREVAIRF
-485 PNGINYLDRYGKVLE
+485 PNGVRYLDREGKIQE
-500 VDWIAAF
+500 VDWVAAF

-512 PLVPLFKRETQQQA
+512 PLVPLFKRETEQQREILNELQ
-526 AIVNALERLI
+526 VLI
-536 AKGRYERVFC
+536 SEGRYERVFC
-546 ENGVVILHRVSG
+546 EDGAVVLSRVSG
-558 KVQDQN
+558 KVQGQN
-564 PSFDKSNSC
+564 SNSDKSNSC

>member
-1 MSACIHC
+1 MLGAILNSMS
-8 ARGCTRHWI
+8 
-17 LFRVLGVTLF
+17 
-27 NRLDKITDPMA
+27 
-38 SFKIWKH
+38 SFKIWSR
-45 LTRYWPPTVLGLAVG
+45 LTRSWPPAVLGLAAG
-60 FWLIGFLLQ
+60 FWLIGFSLQ
-69 LWRLESFGATYDQ
+69 IWRLESFGATYDQ

-113 GDLPNVA
+113 GSLPHVD

-127 ANALTLLLAP
+127 ANSLTLLLAP

-142 GWVVLPLAQAT
+142 GWIVLPFAQAT
-153 VLTAAGLVLWRIAQP
+153 ALTAAGLILWRLAQQ
-168 RLPDELALR
+168 RLPEELAWR
-177 LVLSYFL
+177 LTLSYFL
-184 SGAVFGPMLE
+184 SGAVLGPMLE

-202 PLLGFLILGG
+202 PLFGFLILGG
-212 LLDRRW
+212 LLDRRLW
-218 RMVIFSS
+218 LVILPSI
-225 FALLLVREDSGL
+225 ALLLVREDSGL

-252 VRRIGAGLM
+252 VRRMGVGLM
-261 LISFAWVLLVTG
+261 LISFAWVFFVTG
-273 LIQPSVDASLS
+273 FVQPSVDASLS

-307 LQMLQKPVA
+307 LQMAQKPVA

-328 LGFVIALSL
+328 LGFLLALTL
-337 PLLLVPLFSIDA
+337 PLLLVPLFSVDV

-392 SHPSAWKKRWL
+392 SNPSIWKKRWL

-408 AALSIGLLMTVISNP
+408 TALSIGLLLTFVSNP

-441 SPTAMVK
+441 SPSEMLK
-448 RRAAGLK
+448 RRAVGRK
-455 ALSLIPPTAS
+455 ALSLIPPTVS

-474 RLAQREVAIRF
+474 WLAQREVAIRF
-485 PNGINYLDRYGKVLE
+485 PNGVRYLDREGKIQE
-500 VDWIAAF
+500 VDWVAAF

-512 PLVPLFKRETQQQA
+512 PLVPLFKRETEQQREILNELQ
-526 AIVNALERLI
+526 VLI
-536 AKGRYERVFC
+536 SEGRYERVFC
-546 ENGVVILHRVSG
+546 EDGVVVLSRVSG
-558 KVQDQN
+558 KVQVQN
-564 PSFDKSNSC
+564 PNSDKSNSC

>member
-1 MSACIHC
+1 
-8 ARGCTRHWI
+8 
-17 LFRVLGVTLF
+17 
-27 NRLDKITDPMA
+27 MA
-38 SFKIWKH
+38 SLKIWNR
-45 LTRYWPPTVLGLAVG
+45 LTRYWPPTVLGLAAG
-60 FWLIGFLLQ
+60 FWLIGLLLQ

-142 GWVVLPLAQAT
+142 GWVVLPFAQAT
-153 VLTAAGLVLWRIAQP
+153 ALTAAGLVLWRISQQ
-168 RLPDELALR
+168 RLPEELAWR

-184 SGAVFGPMLE
+184 SGAVIGPMLE
-194 NFHDLIWY
+194 NFHDLMWY

-218 RMVIFSS
+218 RLVIFSS
-225 FALLLVREDSGL
+225 IALLLVREDSGL
-237 LLFSIGLWAAVRRPD
+237 LLFSIALWAAVRRPD
-252 VRRIGAGLM
+252 LRGIGLGLM
-261 LISFAWVLLVTG
+261 LMSCAWVFLVTG
-273 LIQPSVDASLS
+273 LIQPSVDTSLS

-294 LVEDVSGGTWSVL
+294 LAEDVSGGTLSVL
-307 LQMLQKPVA
+307 FQMLQKPAA

-328 LGFVIALSL
+328 VGFLIALSL
-337 PLLLVPLFSIDA
+337 PLLLVPLFSVDV

-392 SHPSAWKKRWL
+392 SNPSIWKKRWL

-408 AALSIGLLMTVISNP
+408 AAVSIGLLFTLVSNP

-441 SPTAMVK
+441 SPSAMMR

-455 ALSLIPPTAS
+455 GLSLIPPKAS

-485 PNGINYLDRYGKVLE
+485 PNGVQYLDREGQVQA
-500 VDWIAAF
+500 VDWVAAF

-512 PLVPLFKRETQQQA
+512 PLVPLFKRETQQQQG
-526 AIVNALERLI
+526 IFNELQRLI
-536 AKGRYERVFC
+536 SEGRYERVFC
-546 ENGVVILHRVSG
+546 EDGIVILRRVSG
-558 KVQDQN
+558 KVQDQT
-564 PSFDKSNSC
+564 SIFDTSNVC